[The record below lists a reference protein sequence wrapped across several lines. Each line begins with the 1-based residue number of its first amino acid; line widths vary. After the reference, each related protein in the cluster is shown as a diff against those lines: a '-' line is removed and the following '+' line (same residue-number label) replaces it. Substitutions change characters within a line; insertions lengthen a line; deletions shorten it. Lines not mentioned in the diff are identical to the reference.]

1 MHPLCCI
8 SVESFGIGCAGDGDQ
23 STEEAAAAAAALCRT
38 KSMPA
43 SLAAFS
49 DGSHANVIR
58 RPPGSKST
66 VAGVLHKWT
75 NYGKGW
81 RSRWFLL
88 RNGVL
93 SYAKIPRPENLNLLA
108 SNNDYRLIGEISSNR
123 IPRGDENGGGRRKH
137 QKAVGVVHLK
147 VHKRA

>member
-8 SVESFGIGCAGDGDQ
+8 SVESFGIGCGSDGDK
-23 STEEAAAAAAALCRT
+23 SRDEAALSRT

-43 SLAAFS
+43 SLVAFS
-49 DGSHANVIR
+49 DGSDGNAIR
-58 RPPGSKST
+58 RPLGSKST

-93 SYAKIPRPENLNLLA
+93 SYAKIRRPENFNLLA
-108 SNNDYRLIGEISSNR
+108 SNDDVRLIGELSSNR
-123 IPRGDENGGGRRKH
+123 VPRGDEKGGGRRKH
-137 QKAVGVVHLK
+137 QKSVGVVHLK
-147 VHKRA
+147 VYKLQ